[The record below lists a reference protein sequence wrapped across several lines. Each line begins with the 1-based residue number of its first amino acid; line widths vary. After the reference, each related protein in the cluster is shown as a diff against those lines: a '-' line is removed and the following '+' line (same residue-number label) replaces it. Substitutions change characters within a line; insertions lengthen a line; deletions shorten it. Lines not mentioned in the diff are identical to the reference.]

1 MRPLSSTLPL
11 FLVLFG
17 VISVST
23 LRSIDIS
30 YGFNQLIFF
39 LVAGAAYLGV
49 SCTPVYW
56 LKRGRWLGYFLVVAL
71 LLVTLII
78 GRATNGS
85 VSWIR
90 LGAYRLQPSEFLKP
104 LLILLLAFEAGRRPV
119 DRWASIARFALLAV
133 IPLSLVL
140 IQPDLGTSLIVL
152 TGIVAV
158 FILSRPKKHHV
169 LLLGFVGLAV
179 AALAWVA
186 ILKPYQRDRILTF
199 LNPTSDP
206 LGSGYN
212 AQQAMIAVGAG
223 GFFGTGFG
231 NGAQSHLRFLPERQT
246 DFLFATFAE
255 ETGLVGSLLLLSL
268 YTGLYGWLVL
278 RLSQLRHRDQFV
290 AAAGILAMF
299 LMQSF
304 INIGMNIGIAPI
316 TGVTLPFFSLG
327 GSSLLSSAVSLGIV
341 ESLRRGDTA
350 PGASLS

>member
-23 LRSIDIS
+23 LRSIEIS
-30 YGFNQLIFF
+30 YGFNQLVFF
-39 LVAGAAYLGV
+39 LVAGAAYLAV
-49 SCTPVYW
+49 SSMPVYW
-56 LKRGRWLGYFLVVAL
+56 LKRSRYAGYFLVLVL
-71 LLVTLII
+71 LLATLII

-104 LLILLLAFEAGRRPV
+104 VLILLLAFEAGRWRV
-119 DRWASIARFALLAV
+119 DRWTNIVRFALLAT
-133 IPLSLVL
+133 IPLFLVL

-152 TGIVAV
+152 TGIVTV
-158 FILSRPKKHHV
+158 FLLSRPKKQHV
-169 LLLGFVGLAV
+169 FLLGVAGLAV
-179 AALAWVA
+179 AALAWIAV
-186 ILKPYQRDRILTF
+186 LKPYQHDRILTF

-223 GFFGTGFG
+223 GWFGTGFG

-246 DFLFATFAE
+246 DFLFATYAE
-255 ETGLVGSLLLLSL
+255 ETGLAGSLLLLSL
-268 YTGLYGWLVL
+268 YTGLYGWLVF
-278 RLSQLRHRDQFV
+278 RLSQLRHGDQFV

-327 GSSLLSSAVSLGIV
+327 GSSLLSSAISLGII
-341 ESLRRGDTA
+341 ESLRRSDA
-350 PGASLS
+350 AASASLS